1 MVREA
6 ARRCLRLALLGLLSG
21 LLPAAPSFAADLC
34 ASFTIPA
41 TVGLAC
47 VAAPD
52 TAPEAVAVEPVGG
65 AFAALSRMTVRPL
78 DRSQDP
84 LAWSDPATWLK
95 QQMTLD
101 TSRYADLLGGL
112 AKDPDSPFAG
122 PAAEQALAGLKS
134 ALAGLGRLALG
145 ACDEPGET
153 VPGRFDMRCG
163 FTPAGLGI
171 LVHLRLVGEGDRR
184 WAMTMRAANEQ
195 RLRHFEAIANTFAP
209 PR

>member
-6 ARRCLRLALLGLLSG
+6 ARRCLKPALLSLLLG

-34 ASFTIPA
+34 ARLTIPA
-41 TVGLAC
+41 TLGLVC

-52 TAPEAVAVEPVGG
+52 TAPEAVAVEPVDG

-78 DRSQDP
+78 DRGGDP
-84 LAWSDPATWLK
+84 LAWSDPAAWLQ

-122 PAAEQALAGLKS
+122 PAAEQALERLKS
-134 ALAGLGRLALG
+134 ALTGIGRLALG
-145 ACDEPGET
+145 ACDEPSET
-153 VPGRFDMRCG
+153 APGRWDMRCG
-163 FTPAGLGI
+163 FTPAGLGL
-171 LVHLRLVGEGDRR
+171 LVHLRLVAEGERR
-184 WAMTMRAANEQ
+184 WAMTMRAANER